1 MIAVTPASHQVQCSP
16 RVTSLIAVTPSP
28 PPSSSMFSIRRN
40 AKIFTS
46 YGQCGG
52 PSTCRD
58 ENSCANSGDRS
69 QKRRELPR
77 ISSIHFDMKKNAS
90 LIRTQS
96 LEKVTAVLGETQR
109 DMKRSRSPGSS
120 MTPSGSETS
129 EKIAIGVQSSKHTD
143 QDEDCGNSSKF
154 MEISPLASAS
164 WSFGRSSPSLWEF
177 TEWANNNGRRLVEDN
192 EVDGALV
199 NNMNDSFFAGVQA
212 RVGERLMAE
221 LMSEVPE
228 FSKTG
233 RRTTPRVW
241 RCLRGWRRLCPSRS
255 RRPYPLPAWA
265 AMANELTRQEYRL
278 VAVALLL
285 GLQTYLRPGGLVQL
299 HKVDLIGAKKG
310 VFWTAGT

>member
-1 MIAVTPASHQVQCSP
+1 MQSSGHQSHCCHTIAASQQLYDLN
-16 RVTSLIAVTPSP
+16 R
-28 PPSSSMFSIRRN
+28 MN
-40 AKIFTS
+40 AKFSRRTVNVAVRQRVVTRTGVRTLVTEVKKRGESFHEFRAFTS
-46 YGQCGG
+46 TFKNGAALIPDTKPGKGNCNAGRNTKGHEEKSLTRIQHDALGF
-52 PSTCRD
+52 RD
-58 ENSCANSGDRS
+58 VR
-69 QKRRELPR
+69 
-77 ISSIHFDMKKNAS
+77 
-90 LIRTQS
+90 
-96 LEKVTAVLGETQR
+96 
-109 DMKRSRSPGSS
+109 
-120 MTPSGSETS
+120 
-129 EKIAIGVQSSKHTD
+129 KIAIGVQRSKQTD

-154 MEISPLASAS
+154 METSHLASAS

-177 TEWANNNGRRLVEDN
+177 TEWANSNGRRLVEDN

-212 RVGERLMAE
+212 HVGERLMAE